1 MELPI
6 VKRLKKDLDELYHEL
21 NVRIPKDLQEA
32 AAHGDLSE
40 NAEYEAARSRQDFVR
55 ARIAQLEE
63 RMRQLSL
70 YNLSSIPRDMI
81 AYGSRVK
88 LEDSDDGAMLE
99 YQIVFPEE
107 VDPAAGYISLHSP
120 IGQALLRKTVGD
132 EVEVVTPQGKR
143 TYQIVA
149 LATLHEL
156 TERVES

>member
-6 VKRLKKDLDELYHEL
+6 VKRLKRDLEELYHEL

-63 RMRQLSL
+63 RVRQLAL
-70 YNLSSIPRDMI
+70 YNLSSIPQSMI

-88 LEDSDDGAMLE
+88 LEDVEVGEVVE

-120 IGQALLRKTVGD
+120 LGQALLHKEVGD

-143 TYQIVA
+143 YYQIIS
-149 LATLHEL
+149 LLTLHDLNGEG
-156 TERVES
+156 SG

>member
-6 VKRLKKDLDELYHEL
+6 VKRLKRDLEELYHEL

-40 NAEYEAARSRQDFVR
+40 NAEYEAARARQDFVR

-63 RMRQLSL
+63 RVRQLAL
-70 YNLSSIPRDMI
+70 YNLSSIPQSVI

-88 LEDSDDGAMLE
+88 LEDVEVGEVIE

-120 IGQALLRKTVGD
+120 LGQALLHKEVGD
-132 EVEVVTPQGKR
+132 EVEVITPQGKR
-143 TYQIVA
+143 YYQIIS
-149 LATLHEL
+149 LLTLHDL
-156 TERVES
+156 NGGASV

>member
-6 VKRLKKDLDELYHEL
+6 VKRLKRDLEGLYHEL
-21 NVRIPKDLQEA
+21 KVRIPKDLQEA

-40 NAEYEAARSRQDFVR
+40 NAEYEAARARQDFVR

-63 RMRQLSL
+63 RVRQLSL
-70 YNLSSIPRDMI
+70 YNLSSIPQAVV

-88 LEDSDDGAMLE
+88 LAEVEAGEVTE

-107 VDPAAGYISLHSP
+107 VDPAVGCISLHSP
-120 IGQALLRKTVGD
+120 LGQALLHKEAGD

-143 TYQIVA
+143 YYQIIS
-149 LATLHEL
+149 LLTLHDLNGEGN
-156 TERVES
+156 S